1 MYVIQMAGGNMK
13 IRPLLDKEV
22 EYTAYNHFS
31 GERSRILIL
40 KERSRILILEGKYEM
55 YLPDMSNKG
64 SFRLKWFSK
73 ASYEIFLNHIFD
85 EHFQTTLY
93 IQSDGSFDFYEEDI
107 HENTVGVWVR

>member
-1 MYVIQMAGGNMK
+1 MARDQMYLIQMAGGNMK

-40 KERSRILILEGKYEM
+40 EGKYEM

-64 SFRLKWFSK
+64 SFRLKWFSRSSLRYFLTTYLMNTFRQLYTYSQMDHLISTK
-73 ASYEIFLNHIFD
+73 KIFMR
-85 EHFQTTLY
+85 TR
-93 IQSDGSFDFYEEDI
+93 
-107 HENTVGVWVR
+107 WVYG